1 MTDSSAIRPPA
12 QPGLAFLDPGNG
24 RKIAMRIRDPAPGQ
38 PTVLFLPGYASDME
52 GAKAVAIDAFCAARG
67 AGCVRLDYSGTG
79 SSAGAFA
86 DATLHGWRDDAIH
99 VADLAVPRGP
109 LVIAGS
115 SMGGWLA
122 LHVAMARPARVK
134 GLLGIAAA
142 PDFTDWGYSDEDKAA
157 LKAAGKLERPN
168 PYGPEPSVTHFP
180 LWQSGAGMRM
190 LTQPIDLSIA
200 VRLIHGTADT
210 EVPTWVP
217 QRIMDQLHSSDVQLR
232 LIKGAGHRLSEP
244 HEIHAILVELHGLLE
259 LAR

>member
-1 MTDSSAIRPPA
+1 MTDSVNPHPPA
-12 QPGLAFLDPGNG
+12 QPDLAFLDPGNG
-24 RKIAMRIRDPAPGQ
+24 RKIAMRVRDPAPGQ
-38 PTVLFLPGYASDME
+38 ATVLFLPGYASDMD

-79 SSAGAFA
+79 SSGGDFA
-86 DATLHGWRDDAIH
+86 DGTIHGWRDDAIH
-99 VADLAVPRGP
+99 ALDLAVPRGP
-109 LVIAGS
+109 IVVAGS

-122 LHVAMARPARVK
+122 LHVALARPARVT

-157 LKAAGKLERPN
+157 IKVDGKIERPN

-180 LWQSGAGMRM
+180 FWQSGAGMRM
-190 LTQPIDLSIA
+190 LTAPIDLPIP
-200 VRLIHGTADT
+200 VRLVHGTADA
-210 EVPTWVP
+210 EVPAWVP
-217 QRIMDQLHSSDVQLR
+217 QRLLDKLHSSDVQLR

-259 LAR
+259 FAR